1 MRLIGVALA
10 CLLLSGCALNRTPTQ
25 TARSAIEQ
33 LLLSQAMERSL
44 YDVEIP
50 LAQGASFTLD
60 TVGFS
65 VPPVSVNT
73 ASDLAYAQEAVAGR
87 LGQLGFRIKPKSE
100 EAMYLARVLVQ
111 SLGTAQGESFFGMP
125 PVQSVLIP
133 FALPEL
139 IIFKKQLQTGYMRFS
154 IDVYE
159 VSSGRLLFSTP
170 WYAGSAFYNQYTFL
184 FIFTYNSTDLLSP
197 P

>member
-1 MRLIGVALA
+1 MVALG
-10 CLLLSGCALNRTPTQ
+10 CLLASGCALTRTPTQ

-33 LLLSQAMERSL
+33 LLLSQAIERSL
-44 YDVEIP
+44 YDVHIP
-50 LAQGASFTLD
+50 LEPGSSFTLE
-60 TVGFS
+60 TVGFA
-65 VPPVSVNT
+65 VPPISVNT
-73 ASDLAYAQEAVAGR
+73 AAEVGYAQEIVAQR

-100 EAMYLARVLVQ
+100 EATYLARVLVQ
-111 SLGTAQGESFFGMP
+111 SFGTVQGETFFGMP

-133 FALPEL
+133 FALPEITL
-139 IIFKKQLQTGYMRFS
+139 FKRQLQTGYVRFS

-159 VSSGRLLFSTP
+159 VSSGRFLFSTP

-184 FIFTYNSTDLLSP
+184 FMFNYNSTDLLSP